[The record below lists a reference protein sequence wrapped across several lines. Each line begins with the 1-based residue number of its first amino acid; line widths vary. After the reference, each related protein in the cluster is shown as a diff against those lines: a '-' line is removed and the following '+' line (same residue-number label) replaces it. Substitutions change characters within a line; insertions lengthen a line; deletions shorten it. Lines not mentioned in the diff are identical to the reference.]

1 MRELVSQ
8 KSSESKITRADNST
22 KIGEDFSS
30 NSRLELQIIN
40 K

>member
-22 KIGEDFSS
+22 KIGEDFSETRIA
-30 NSRLELQIIN
+30 NY

>member
-8 KSSESKITRADNST
+8 KSSESKIMRADNS
-22 KIGEDFSS
+22 KIGEDFSETRIA
-30 NSRLELQIIN
+30 NY